1 MFPCNKMC
9 CGFIKELPAPSTG
22 LGKKKKNLCL
32 SPIFHLPVISLLL
45 KTICMKTIRLFVHRS
60 PWAPAVFLLTRAG
73 AFSVV

>member
-22 LGKKKKNLCL
+22 LGKKKKSL
-32 SPIFHLPVISLLL
+32 PISHVSFACYLPPT

-60 PWAPAVFLLTRAG
+60 PWAAAVFLLTRAG